1 MRRRRRRL
9 ARLGPAQRPHMHG
22 PWAASECG
30 GRVLSFWLAERA
42 RRSSEKLR
50 ERSWTH
56 GYDPGTPGC
65 TKGTTRNCNDRAI
78 QLSQG
83 SSALCC
89 TSCAALRPLHKR
101 PPRRRRTWSASC
113 ERSRRPRPPSRGSKS
128 SAPCRTGCSSPEDA
142 MSITFNIRCRRMPPK
157 QSPRAPSTCCTFRG
171 SALRA
176 RATRLRRSWPCV
188 SRSRSRD
195 LWLVNLLAFLP
206 LCPPLPLLTRC
217 RC

>member
-50 ERSWTH
+50 ERSWS
-56 GYDPGTPGC
+56 PLWPSSLQP
-65 TKGTTRNCNDRAI
+65 RNCNDRAGFTRLVW
-78 QLSQG
+78 LS
-83 SSALCC
+83 AH
-89 TSCAALRPLHKR
+89 SCAALRPLHKR

-128 SAPCRTGCSSPEDA
+128 SAPCRTGCSSHEDA